1 MISKNLHKDKK
12 AVTFVFVL
20 LLSVF
25 GIQSSYADYYPTGI
39 QENVSEQ
46 ILIDNGWTLFYQ
58 ETYAVPI
65 SALASEIKP
74 SGQYVII
81 TGKAVDTSTLLVLA
95 AAPTSDVFT
104 ETEIDTPQLINGT
117 YWYYTP
123 NWSIGFAPTDEIFQ
137 IQADIVDLESPLRL
151 SWHLYGDGGWRLGTV
166 QFLNLSDEYLKQVWT
181 WNGSGPTE
189 EEIAAEAARVAAEAA
204 RVASEAARVASEA
217 ARVASVRAAQSAADA
232 AYALKM
238 APKTDFGQCYLGSD
252 KVADPTG
259 EIRGM
264 LDEINRKYGNLIK

>member
-1 MISKNLHKDKK
+1 MISKNLYKDRK
-12 AVTFVFVL
+12 AVTLVFVL
-20 LLSVF
+20 LLSAF

-46 ILIDNGWTLFYQ
+46 TLIDNGWTLFYQ

-74 SGQYVII
+74 SGQYVIL

-104 ETEIDTPQLINGT
+104 ETVRNTPQLINGT

-123 NWSIGFAPTDEIFQ
+123 NWSIGFAPTDKIFQ
-137 IQADIVDLESPLRL
+137 IAADIVDLESPLRL
-151 SWHLYGDGGWRLGTV
+151 SWHLYGAGGWRLGTV
-166 QFLNLSDEYLKQVWT
+166 QNLNHSVDYLKQVWT
-181 WNGSGPTE
+181 WNGNGPTE

-204 RVASEAARVASEA
+204 RVAAAQ
-217 ARVASVRAAQSAADA
+217 AAQSAADA
-232 AYALKM
+232 EYALKM
-238 APKTDFGQCYLGSD
+238 APKTDFGQCYSGSD